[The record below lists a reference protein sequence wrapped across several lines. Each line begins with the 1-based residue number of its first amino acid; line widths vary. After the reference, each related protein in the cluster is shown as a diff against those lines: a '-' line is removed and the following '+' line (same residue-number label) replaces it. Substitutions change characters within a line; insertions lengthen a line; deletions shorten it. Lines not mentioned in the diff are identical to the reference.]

1 MHYYMERNSKA
12 LGHWGRVKEGIGE
25 IGWSTTKRRKS
36 SLYHWAT
43 GLKVAVQRTSTVGKT
58 GLAVDQTVRV
68 SSDKRVQHPFRSLRE
83 DTFYPPKI
91 DSTPLG
97 QAGILTHKRML
108 QFLFK
113 INDADIAV
121 HSFQSAPV
129 IWLSMSTSRSSGANT
144 GESCSRNSGGA
155 DVRGIP
161 RLFAMSG
168 TLQQGTIQR
177 ILDIPGK
184 YTQILY
190 TNRQTLWTN
199 TFKHVNCSSA
209 TDAQRGCSRLK
220 GLGYLSLQGLQ
231 IRRQKADSVN
241 SPSRRK
247 AARLGNSGFS
257 RKLGNSSGTWNH
269 NVNYHIH
276 SMVLKYKW
284 SHCLYLNKTE
294 V

>member
-1 MHYYMERNSKA
+1 
-12 LGHWGRVKEGIGE
+12 
-25 IGWSTTKRRKS
+25 
-36 SLYHWAT
+36 
-43 GLKVAVQRTSTVGKT
+43 
-58 GLAVDQTVRV
+58 
-68 SSDKRVQHPFRSLRE
+68 
-83 DTFYPPKI
+83 
-91 DSTPLG
+91 
-97 QAGILTHKRML
+97 
-108 QFLFK
+108 
-113 INDADIAV
+113 
-121 HSFQSAPV
+121 
-129 IWLSMSTSRSSGANT
+129 MSTSRSSGANT

-161 RLFAMSG
+161 RLFATSG
-168 TLQQGTIQR
+168 ALQQGTIQR

-231 IRRQKADSVN
+231 IRRQKANSDN

-257 RKLGNSSGTWNH
+257 RKLGNSSGTWNY

-276 SMVLKYKW
+276 SMVLKYK
-284 SHCLYLNKTE
+284 
-294 V
+294 